1 MRWHADFIH
10 RRLHCGPSRL
20 SLHCGMGRFA
30 ATVGHRYLVF
40 PPMRAIASLLSG
52 LLLLAALP
60 ACAAPLILAEPP
72 GALANAVHDVV
83 LVPFLDQTGIPLASH
98 PWDGEAATLPGLF
111 TGERPADLL
120 LLRGDMLLRACH
132 DGNLAKIDW
141 DALGG
146 KQRFLPQ
153 AVQDCG
159 MGVTVVT
166 TVLAWD
172 RDKYQGTP
180 NWADFW
186 DIAKIPGKRGLHRGP
201 RTTLEIALLAD
212 GVAAA
217 DIYKTLRTPEG
228 VDRAFRKLDQLR
240 PYIVWW
246 KSGAE
251 AVRILAAGDV
261 LLTSAPNG
269 DAALAAR
276 AQKRN
281 LGLQWAN
288 SLASVM
294 SWAERS
300 GSTEQDQAL
309 KFLKFAADPAVQAR
323 LEARIPYGG
332 LSRGANDHLPPERAD
347 DHLPPELAELSSGAH
362 LAASIPIDETFW
374 RDNAGPLTQRFEAW
388 MGK

>member
-1 MRWHADFIH
+1 MTPTDAELFHPG
-10 RRLHCGPSRL
+10 LHFARFRL
-20 SLHCGMGRFA
+20 SLHCGGRRFA
-30 ATVGHRYLVF
+30 ATVGHRFLVV
-40 PPMRAIASLLSG
+40 PPMRAIAALLPG
-52 LLLLAALP
+52 LLLLATLP
-60 ACAAPLILAEPP
+60 AGAASLTLAEPP
-72 GALANAVHDVV
+72 GALANAVHDLV
-83 LVPFLDQTGIPLASH
+83 LVPFLNQTGIPLASH

-111 TGERPADLL
+111 TGEHPADLL
-120 LLRGDMLLRACH
+120 LLRGDLLAEACH
-132 DGNLAKIDW
+132 DGRLAKIDW

-146 KQRFLPQ
+146 KQGFLPQ

-159 MGVTVVT
+159 MGVAVVT

-186 DIAKIPGKRGLHRGP
+186 DIAKIPGKRGLYRGP

-212 GVAAA
+212 GVAAS
-217 DIYKTLRTPEG
+217 DIYKTLRTADG

-240 PYIVWW
+240 PYIQWW
-246 KSGAE
+246 NSGAE

-276 AQKRN
+276 EQKRN
-281 LGLQWAN
+281 LGLQWGD

-294 SWAERS
+294 SWAERQ
-300 GSTEQDQAL
+300 GSTEQDQVL
-309 KFLKFAADPAVQAR
+309 QFLKFAAAPDLQAR
-323 LEARIPYGG
+323 LQARIPYGG
-332 LSRGANDHLPPERAD
+332 LSRGANDHLPPE
-347 DHLPPELAELSSGAH
+347 LAESSSGAH
-362 LAASIPIDETFW
+362 LGASIAVDETFW
-374 RDNAGPLTQRFEAW
+374 RDNAGPLAQRFEAW